1 MPRPHILCIEDDP
14 DTAEVIAEILQSE
27 DFKVS
32 LANSGSAGLGALH
45 DKPDIVLCDID
56 LPDVSG
62 FEVLARIREGK
73 LLPGGVPFIFLT
85 AFSQRVHQI
94 HARQLGC
101 DDYVTKPIDFEL
113 LVAIIR
119 NRLASAA
126 ERTAGKSNNSTPNIN
141 TPDLTKPDFKLTE
154 RELET
159 LTWAARGKSSGDVAV
174 ILGISER
181 TVNFHLDNAMRKVG
195 VATRVQAAVKCAML
209 GIINP

>member
-1 MPRPHILCIEDDP
+1 MSRPHILCIEDDP

-27 DFKVS
+27 DFKVT
-32 LANSGSAGLGALH
+32 LANSGLAGLGVLH

-94 HARQLGC
+94 RARQLGC

-126 ERTAGKSNNSTPNIN
+126 ERAAGKSDLTD
-141 TPDLTKPDFKLTE
+141 PDLGKPDFKLTE
-154 RELET
+154 RELQT

-209 GIINP
+209 GIIKP

>member
-1 MPRPHILCIEDDP
+1 MSRPRILCIEDDP

-27 DFKVS
+27 DFEVT
-32 LANSGSAGLGALH
+32 LANSGSAGLGALQ

-73 LLPGGVPFIFLT
+73 LLPGGAPFIFLT

-119 NRLASAA
+119 NRLANAA
-126 ERTAGKSNNSTPNIN
+126 QRVVGKSGPGN
-141 TPDLTKPDFKLTE
+141 PDRAKPDFRLTE
-154 RELET
+154 RELQT

-209 GIINP
+209 GIIKP